1 MEDSDIGWW
10 LAITLFVAAALAYAY
25 RLHKADS
32 RRLAQ
37 LFTVLAAQ
45 YRGTMKKGSLFALP
59 QLRFDSD
66 RGHFLVAAMASSG
79 SDSGDS
85 GPFTLVDL
93 TLPRDTGEE
102 FRFIRRT
109 ASLIGVD
116 RPTGHADFDAEFRVT
131 KGEAALLHRL
141 LNALIRAKLSKSRLP
156 GLEVRLAGQKISV
169 HMDGIAR
176 SKADLEELIAIAT
189 DLADRCENIK

>member
-59 QLRFDSD
+59 QLRFAK
-66 RGHFLVAAMASSG
+66 R
-79 SDSGDS
+79 
-85 GPFTLVDL
+85 
-93 TLPRDTGEE
+93 
-102 FRFIRRT
+102 
-109 ASLIGVD
+109 LIGVD
-116 RPTGHADFDAEFRVT
+116 GRPARQYHP
-131 KGEAALLHRL
+131 
-141 LNALIRAKLSKSRLP
+141 LP
-156 GLEVRLAGQKISV
+156 L
-169 HMDGIAR
+169 
-176 SKADLEELIAIAT
+176 
-189 DLADRCENIK
+189 